1 MLLLGL
7 CSIAALTVIVLK
19 ALTLT
24 RLRILPDRLGVEV
37 DRFEEHLEAGTLTNL
52 QEEFARGENSLARL
66 CGVALRNAG
75 RTQGEVQEAVQSSAR
90 EEIVRMNS
98 GMPVLEVI
106 ITIAPLLGLLGTASG
121 LVTVFADLDDK
132 DNIGRGIAT
141 ALSTTIVGIAIAV
154 PSVIAQSYFSRK
166 IETLSARL
174 EVLLGTV
181 VSACHQ
187 HVFFRDK

>member
-1 MLLLGL
+1 MFLLAL
-7 CSIAALTVIVLK
+7 CSIAALTVIILK

-24 RLRILPDRLGVEV
+24 RLKILPDRLGQEVEK
-37 DRFEEHLEAGTLTNL
+37 FEEHLEAGTLNDL
-52 QEEFARGENSLARL
+52 QQEFSRGENSLSRL
-66 CGVALRNAG
+66 CSVALRNAG

-90 EEIVRMNS
+90 EEIVRMHS
-98 GMPVLEVI
+98 GMPVLEVV

-132 DNIGRGIAT
+132 EIIGLGIAK

-174 EVLLGTV
+174 EVLLGRV

-187 HVFFRDK
+187 HVFFYDK